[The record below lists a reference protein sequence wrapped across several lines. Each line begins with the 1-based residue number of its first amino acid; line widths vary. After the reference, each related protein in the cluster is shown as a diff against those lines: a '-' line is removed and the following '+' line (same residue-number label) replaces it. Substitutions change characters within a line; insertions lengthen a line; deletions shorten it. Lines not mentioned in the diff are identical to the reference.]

1 MVGPS
6 RLLSS
11 LAPFAVIGALALTV
25 PAAAQQQPA
34 GEIPITAQL
43 TVRISELEAQIR
55 QLTGQIED
63 LSATVAQMRQRA
75 ERQSSDVDFR
85 LTELEKARET
95 AGVAP
100 ADAPKAPAAATP
112 AQAPAVAPGAPP
124 RDLGSVPVAQ
134 NPNAPVP
141 LTPPGQA
148 TSAVRPPAGAVA
160 PQPAAPAAKPS
171 NAKEAYEQAFAL
183 VQKQDYPAA
192 ETAFRS
198 FIGTY
203 GTDDLAG
210 NAQYWLGETY
220 YVRGNYQEAAAQ
232 FFQGYQKYPKNTKAP
247 DNLLKLGLSLAHINK
262 TKEACASFNRFN
274 TEYPQASAF
283 LKRRVQEERAR
294 NNCGA

>member
-1 MVGPS
+1 MLGSS
-6 RLLSS
+6 RVFSS
-11 LAPFAVIGALALTV
+11 LAPFALIGALALAH

-34 GEIPITAQL
+34 GEVPITAQL

-63 LSATVAQMRQRA
+63 LTATVAQMRQRA
-75 ERQSSDVDFR
+75 ERQATDVEFR
-85 LTELEKARET
+85 LSELEKARS
-95 AGVAP
+95 AGAAP
-100 ADAPKAPAAATP
+100 VEAPKAPAAATP
-112 AQAPAVAPGAPP
+112 AQPAAVAPGAPP
-124 RDLGSVPVAQ
+124 RDLGTVPAAQ
-134 NPNAPVP
+134 AQNAPVP
-141 LTPPGQA
+141 LAPA
-148 TSAVRPPAGAVA
+148 RPAAAAPA
-160 PQPAAPAAKPS
+160 AAPAAKPGS
-171 NAKEAYEQAFAL
+171 AKEAYEQAFAL

-198 FIGTY
+198 FLGTY
-203 GTDDLAG
+203 GADDLAG

-232 FFQGYQKYPKNTKAP
+232 FFQGYQKYPKNAKAP

-262 TKEACASFNRFN
+262 TKEACASFNRFT

-294 NNCGA
+294 HNCGA